1 MQIELPPRL
10 RAAFQPSRA
19 APSNPTFPAGSC
31 SLLYLNPPYDVEVG
45 SHSNQRLELVFLDH
59 CYGWLKTAGV
69 LIFGHPEPCALA
81 LRQTSGQPI
90 RADIRI
96 SPHSPGVGPL
106 PATRCGG
113 DSQERTPSGDTRYA
127 DQLLRLAYNSGQLP
141 TLSSETTECYIVPE
155 SKAAVPI
162 QYRGLPL
169 DAIEDAINR
178 SSAMQNALNLLVRK
192 QERIEGRP
200 VTPLHGGH
208 VGLLCTAGMLNGVF
222 GQADGCFRGPIGV
235 ANRRRPLRH
244 LVGLSQEMVG
254 NAKQDRLLL
263 ISEEPMFVWSSLL
276 LYFGLPALPDWADWF
291 LSELKRRKRIQAL
304 AGFGYRAVAVKTRR
318 QELLKLIEQGLRQK
332 KLSFPTSNG
341 PVHWAAPGAL
351 ARTS

>member
-1 MQIELPPRL
+1 M
-10 RAAFQPSRA
+10 
-19 APSNPTFPAGSC
+19 
-31 SLLYLNPPYDVEVG
+31 
-45 SHSNQRLELVFLDH
+45 
-59 CYGWLKTAGV
+59 
-69 LIFGHPEPCALA
+69 
-81 LRQTSGQPI
+81 
-90 RADIRI
+90 
-96 SPHSPGVGPL
+96 
-106 PATRCGG
+106 
-113 DSQERTPSGDTRYA
+113 
-127 DQLLRLAYNSGQLP
+127 AYNSGQLP

-169 DAIEDAINR
+169 DAIEDAISR